1 MDRWVGLVVVTAIS
15 GLGEAT
21 IQEPLVVVAESVKR
35 LGCNHERREGELT
48 LGRIGP
54 SRCFVSA
61 SPLEPGGPYLC
72 RTGLFLFADSL

>member
-1 MDRWVGLVVVTAIS
+1 MGLVVVTAVS

-21 IQEPLVVVAESVKR
+21 IQESLVVAGSVKR

-61 SPLEPGGPYLC
+61 SPLELGGPYLC